1 VFGAREA
8 PPAPGGG
15 GVNGMDVVV
24 VRAGF
29 DRMRGYC
36 DPRGH
41 DLLDV
46 LEELCV
52 AVVESHVTV
61 RAAVIELQ
69 HQQRAREAELRLTT

>member
-1 VFGAREA
+1 
-8 PPAPGGG
+8 
-15 GVNGMDVVV
+15 MDVVV

-52 AVVESHVTV
+52 AAVESNVTV

-69 HQQRAREAELRLTT
+69 HQQRVREAELRLTKRAYEANRAEGRALL